1 VQSGNYIKL
10 PFLNKENIQVLFK
23 QDVNDSFFKI
33 QEKIVN
39 NIVGSIEA
47 INEKLIEYMEDYLY
61 SKKDSVTVMLIIASI
76 LLILIDIFVF
86 NNIYEEKVKEMN
98 SLVSFVFLM
107 PKQIVNKNEKFKRYE
122 IFNNFLLYLSYIKN

>member
-1 VQSGNYIKL
+1 VESGNYIKL